1 MVMPPVPQLPA
12 QHPSAPFCQMTWAVG
27 VGVGLDDVLLEQ
39 EDRKAAPVAKRPA
52 TTPDIRNFIILSE
65 GDSLANCFKQ
75 TLDERDAA
83 DATPAARVSRL
94 RHSRVQSS
102 VEIGRPDRLRI
113 DAVAVAKPIPPAA
126 SGALHQC
133 FPRPKP

>member
-65 GDSLANCFKQ
+65 GDSLSELLQ
-75 TLDERDAA
+75 A
-83 DATPAARVSRL
+83 DSGRARRRRCNASGSCASPAAQPCSIVCR
-94 RHSRVQSS
+94 
-102 VEIGRPDRLRI
+102 DRATGPTSNRRG
-113 DAVAVAKPIPPAA
+113 
-126 SGALHQC
+126 SC
-133 FPRPKP
+133 